1 MKTHGEVW
9 YENKCMLQNSHTL
22 KLDEDACKIK
32 LPSRMERKEAL
43 KYYNKKL
50 FKHWTQDYEYD
61 KRISE
66 KHIKE
71 IVSAL
76 MFGSRERYKILEE
89 VQ

>member
-9 YENKCMLQNSHTL
+9 YENKLMLQNAHTL
-22 KLDEDACKIK
+22 ELDEDESKLK
-32 LPSRMERKEAL
+32 LPKRMQRKDAF

-50 FKHWTQDYEYD
+50 FKHWTQDYDFD

-76 MFGSRERYKILEE
+76 MFGNREKYKELENK
-89 VQ
+89 